1 MDGWMDGLDWIGLD
15 WIGWDGKGWD
25 GGRDGWIDR

>member
-1 MDGWMDGLDWIGLD
+1 MDGLDWIGLIGLD

-25 GGRDGWIDR
+25 GGRDGWMDR